1 MSKELNPLVRT
12 IADELK
18 AITTIDVANGNGD
31 MAGFDDVVLKHL
43 PPSLSSDG
51 LKEAQGFM
59 IDVAAAQTL
68 AFGEK
73 SQEVMVENKEL
84 ERTTLRTKLGHS
96 AIDTSYT
103 REKSGT
109 TNGSEWKKQG
119 VAKSDVIIGVGRRNS
134 HYKDVVSYL
143 GDEAAKVFGG

>member
-18 AITTIDVANGNGD
+18 AAASVDAATGTGAVD
-31 MAGFDDVVLKHL
+31 GFEDIIHKHL
-43 PPSLSSDG
+43 PPSLSADG
-51 LKEAQGFM
+51 LKDAQGFL
-59 IDVAAAQTL
+59 IDVTAAQTL
-68 AFGEK
+68 AFGEV
-73 SQEVMVENKEL
+73 SQAAMQANPEL
-84 ERTTLRTKLGHS
+84 SGTTLRTKLGHS

-109 TNGSEWKKQG
+109 TNNVEWKKHG
-119 VAKSDVIIGVGRRNS
+119 VAKSDLIIGTGRRNS

-143 GDEAAKVFGG
+143 GDEADKVFGN

>member
-18 AITTIDVANGNGD
+18 AVTNIDAASGNGD
-31 MAGFDDVVLKHL
+31 IPGFDDIVLKHL
-43 PPSLSSDG
+43 PPSLSADG
-51 LKEAQGFM
+51 LKDAQGFM
-59 IDVAAAQTL
+59 IDVASAQTL

-73 SQEVMVENKEL
+73 SQEVMVAHKDL
-84 ERTTLRTKLGHS
+84 QRTTLRTKLGHS

-109 TNGSEWKKQG
+109 TNNVEWKKNG

-134 HYKDVVSYL
+134 NYKDVVSYL